1 MGRTGKRVQIQS
13 MERKKSMKIKKI
25 LSFVFAAMLALSL
38 VACGSAES
46 ETTGTAKPSN
56 PTGSSSSTQEGT
68 KPSGTSKEQVLVE
81 DENITVKVTG
91 TQEDSLWGYTV
102 KVYLENNT
110 DKDLMFSVDD
120 VSVNGFMCDPFWA
133 STVAAGKKANEKI
146 TFSEKSFE
154 ENGIEAVEEITFTLH
169 VYDSNDF
176 SADSVLKETFTIQP

>member
-1 MGRTGKRVQIQS
+1 
-13 MERKKSMKIKKI
+13 MKFQKMMA
-25 LSFVFAAMLALSL
+25 LLLAAVLCLTLA
-38 VACGSAES
+38 ACGGAE
-46 ETTGTAKPSN
+46 ENTTGNANPSQ
-56 PTGSSSSTQEGT
+56 PAGSSSSTQGGT

-110 DKDLMFSVDD
+110 DKELMFSVDD

-133 STVAAGKKANEKI
+133 STVSAGKKANEKI
-146 TFSEKSFE
+146 TFSEAAFA

-169 VYDSNDF
+169 VYDSNDL
-176 SADSVLKETFTIQP
+176 SADSLLKKTFTVNP

>member
-1 MGRTGKRVQIQS
+1 
-13 MERKKSMKIKKI
+13 MKFQKMMA
-25 LSFVFAAMLALSL
+25 LLLAAVLCLTLA
-38 VACGSAES
+38 ACGGAE
-46 ETTGTAKPSN
+46 ENTTGNTNPSQLA
-56 PTGSSSSTQEGT
+56 GSSSSPQEGT

-110 DKDLMFSVDD
+110 DKELMFSVDD

-133 STVAAGKKANEKI
+133 STVSAGKKANEKI
-146 TFSEKSFE
+146 TFSEAAFA

-169 VYDSNDF
+169 VYDSNDL
-176 SADSVLKETFTIQP
+176 SADSLLKKTFTVNP

>member
-1 MGRTGKRVQIQS
+1 M
-13 MERKKSMKIKKI
+13 MA
-25 LSFVFAAMLALSL
+25 LLLAAVLCLTLA
-38 VACGSAES
+38 ACGGAE
-46 ETTGTAKPSN
+46 ENTTGNVNSSQPA
-56 PTGSSSSTQEGT
+56 GSSSSTQEGT

-110 DKDLMFSVDD
+110 DKELMFSVDD

-133 STVAAGKKANEKI
+133 STVSAGKKANEKI
-146 TFSEKSFE
+146 TFSEAAFA

-169 VYDSNDF
+169 VYDSNDL
-176 SADSVLKETFTIQP
+176 SADSLLKKTFTVNP

>member
-1 MGRTGKRVQIQS
+1 
-13 MERKKSMKIKKI
+13 MKFQKMMAF
-25 LSFVFAAMLALSL
+25 LLAAVFCLALA
-38 VACGSAES
+38 ACGGAE
-46 ETTGTAKPSN
+46 ENTTGSVN
-56 PTGSSSSTQEGT
+56 SSSSSTQEST

-81 DENITVKVTG
+81 DENITVKFTG

-110 DKDLMFSVDD
+110 DNDLMFSVDD

-146 TFSEKSFE
+146 TFSEAAFA

-169 VYDSNDF
+169 VYDSNDL
-176 SADSVLKETFTIQP
+176 SADSLLKKTFTVNP